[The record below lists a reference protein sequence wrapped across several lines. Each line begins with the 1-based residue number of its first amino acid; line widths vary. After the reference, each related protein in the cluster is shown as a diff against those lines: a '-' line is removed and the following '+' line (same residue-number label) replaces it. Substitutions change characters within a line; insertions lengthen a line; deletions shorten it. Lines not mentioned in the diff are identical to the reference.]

1 MNGKII
7 KGIGGF
13 YYIKTDEG
21 LIECK
26 ARGKFRHKDIK
37 PMVGDDVTIKIEN
50 GKGVIEEI
58 HKRTSELIRP
68 TVANVSLAFIV
79 FAVKNPDI
87 NFDLLNKFLI
97 LCEYNNIEVVVC
109 LNKVDLVS
117 EEEREE
123 IKKRI
128 NDIGYEVLYIN
139 AKEGIGIERLKERIQ
154 GNITVLCGP
163 SGAGKSTLINKL
175 ADKEHM
181 ETGSVSVK
189 LGRGKHTTRHSE
201 LIEIEDG
208 YIVDTPGF
216 STLEI
221 KDLMDKN
228 DLKYCFP
235 EFTEYND
242 KCKYRGCLHY
252 KEPKCVLKE
261 AVEEGKVN
269 KYRYDFYVKSLEE
282 IMKEEKNKW

>member
-13 YYIKTDEG
+13 YYIKTEEG

-37 PMVGDDVTIKIEN
+37 PMVGDNVTIQIEN

-58 HKRTSELIRP
+58 HKRTSELVRP

-87 NFDLLNKFLI
+87 NFDLLNKFLV
-97 LCEYNNIEVVVC
+97 LCEYNNIEVMVC
-109 LNKVDLVS
+109 LNKIDLVS

-128 NDIGYEVLYIN
+128 NDIGYEVLFIN
-139 AKEGIGIERLKERIQ
+139 AKQGIGIERLKEKMN
-154 GNITVLCGP
+154 GNVTVFCGP
-163 SGAGKSTLINKL
+163 SGAGKSTLINQL

-181 ETGSVSVK
+181 QTGNVSEK

-201 LIEIEDG
+201 LIEVAQG

-228 DLKYCFP
+228 SLKYCFP
-235 EFTEYND
+235 EFSEYND
-242 KCKYRGCLHY
+242 NCKYRGCLHY
-252 KEPKCVLKE
+252 KEPKCALKD

-269 KYRYDFYVKSLEE
+269 KYRYDFYIKSLEE
-282 IMKEEKNKW
+282 IMEEEKNKW

>member
-13 YYIKTDEG
+13 YYIKTEEG

-37 PMVGDDVTIKIEN
+37 PMVGDNVTIQIEN

-58 HKRTSELIRP
+58 HKRTSELVRP

-87 NFDLLNKFLI
+87 NFDLLNKFLV
-97 LCEYNNIEVVVC
+97 LCEYNNIEVIVC
-109 LNKVDLVS
+109 LNKIDLVS

-128 NDIGYEVLYIN
+128 NDIGYEVLFIN
-139 AKEGIGIERLKERIQ
+139 AKQGIGIERLKEKMN
-154 GNITVLCGP
+154 GNVTVFCGP
-163 SGAGKSTLINKL
+163 SGAGKSTLINQL

-181 ETGSVSVK
+181 QTGNVSEK

-201 LIEIEDG
+201 LIEVAHG

-228 DLKYCFP
+228 SLKYCFP
-235 EFTEYND
+235 EFSEYND
-242 KCKYRGCLHY
+242 NCKYRGCLHY
-252 KEPKCVLKE
+252 KEPKCALKD
-261 AVEEGKVN
+261 AVGEGKVN
-269 KYRYDFYVKSLEE
+269 KYRYDFYIKSLEE
-282 IMKEEKNKW
+282 IMEEEKNKW

>member
-269 KYRYDFYVKSLEE
+269 KYRYNFYVKSLEE

>member
-1 MNGKII
+1 MDGKII

-13 YYIKTDEG
+13 YYIKTEEG

-37 PMVGDDVTIKIEN
+37 PMVGDNVTIKIEN

-58 HKRTSELIRP
+58 HKRTSELVRP

-87 NFDLLNKFLI
+87 NFDLLNKFLV
-97 LCEYNNIEVVVC
+97 LCEYNNIEVMVC
-109 LNKVDLVS
+109 LNKIDLVS

-128 NDIGYEVLYIN
+128 NDIGYEVLFIN
-139 AKEGIGIERLKERIQ
+139 AKQGIGLERLKEKIE
-154 GNITVLCGP
+154 GNVTVFCGP

-181 ETGSVSVK
+181 ETGKVSEK
-189 LGRGKHTTRHSE
+189 LGRGKHTTRHSD
-201 LIEIEDG
+201 LIEVANG

-228 DLKYCFP
+228 SLKYCFP
-235 EFTEYND
+235 EFSEYND
-242 KCKYRGCLHY
+242 NCKYRGCLHY
-252 KEPKCVLKE
+252 KEPKCALKD

-269 KYRYDFYVKSLEE
+269 RYRYDFYIKSLEE
-282 IMKEEKNKW
+282 IVEEEKNKW